1 MSGACG
7 NCFEAGSN
15 LLRLDQALALIN
27 DRFDPVIGE
36 ERVKLADA
44 VGRVLAADLRAV
56 APLPGFDNS
65 AMDGYAL
72 RHADLPG
79 PLPLA
84 GQVAAGH
91 RPPLVPP
98 GHAVRILTGAMLP
111 AGLDSV
117 AIQEEVHLLPD
128 GRVALPPALPLGA
141 NCRRVG
147 QDVAL
152 GALLLSAGR
161 TLRPADIALAA
172 AQGWDSLPVRRP
184 LRVALFSTG
193 DELREPGQDAAPP
206 AIHDSNR
213 YLLRALLAR
222 QGCAVTDL
230 GILADDA
237 TLIRR
242 VLAQAAENHDLVLTS
257 GGMSVG
263 DADHVRPAVE
273 ALGALSFWKL
283 AIKPGKPLAL
293 GRIGGAVFCGLPGNP
308 SAVLVTFLLVARPL
322 IQRLSG
328 ARVENPPRFAV
339 RAGFAHAKKA
349 GRREFLPV
357 RLGQGAD
364 GSALALPLTGMFTGM
379 VQADGLLEL
388 TEEREHLA
396 AGDLAPLLP
405 LT

>member
-15 LLRLDQALALIN
+15 LLRLEQVLALVN
-27 DRFDPVIGE
+27 DRFDPVTGE
-36 ERVKLADA
+36 ETVPLVEA
-44 VGRVLAADLRAV
+44 VGRVLAADLQAV

-84 GQVAAGH
+84 GQLAAGH
-91 RPPLVPP
+91 DAFPVPP

-111 AGLDSV
+111 PGLDSV
-117 AIQEEVHLLPD
+117 AIQEDVVLMPD
-128 GRVALPPALPLGA
+128 GRVALPPDLPLGA
-141 NCRRVG
+141 NCRRKG
-147 QDVAL
+147 QDVAV
-152 GALLLSAGR
+152 GALLLRAGR
-161 TLRPADIALAA
+161 TLRPTDIALAA
-172 AQGWDSLPVRRP
+172 AQGWDRLPVRRP

-193 DELREPGQDAAPP
+193 DELREPGQLAAPP

-213 YLLRALLAR
+213 HLLRALLAR

-237 TLIRR
+237 ALIRH
-242 VLAQAAENHDLVLTS
+242 VLGEAAQNHDLVLTS

-263 DADHVRPAVE
+263 DADHVRPAVA
-273 ALGALSFWKL
+273 ALGQLSFWKL

-293 GRIGGAVFCGLPGNP
+293 GRLGGAVFCGLPGNP
-308 SAVLVTFLLVARPL
+308 SAVLVTFLLVARSL

-328 ARVENPPRFAV
+328 ALVEEPPRFPV
-339 RAGFAHAKKA
+339 RVGFAHVKKA

-357 RLGQGAD
+357 RLGQGDHGGAI
-364 GSALALPLTGMFTGM
+364 ALPLSGMFTGM
-379 VQADGLLEL
+379 VQSDGLLEL
-388 TEEREHLA
+388 AEDLEQLA
-396 AGDLAPLLP
+396 VGDMAPLLP
-405 LT
+405 LA

>member
-7 NCFEAGSN
+7 NCFESGPN
-15 LLRLDQALALIN
+15 LLRLEQALTLVN
-27 DRFDPVIGE
+27 DRFAPVTGE
-36 ERVKLADA
+36 ERVALANA
-44 VGRVLAADLRAV
+44 AGRVLACDLHAV
-56 APLPGFDNS
+56 VPLPGFDNS

-91 RPPLVPP
+91 RSPPVPP

-111 AGLDSV
+111 PGLDSV
-117 AIQEEVHLLPD
+117 AIQEEVRLLPD
-128 GRVALPPALPLGA
+128 GQVALPADLPLGA
-141 NCRRVG
+141 NCRRMG
-147 QDVAL
+147 QDVAV
-152 GALLLSAGR
+152 GTLLLPAGR

-222 QGCAVTDL
+222 QGCDVTDL

-273 ALGALSFWKL
+273 SLGELSFWKL

-293 GRIGGAVFCGLPGNP
+293 GRLGGAVFCGLPGNP

>member
-1 MSGACG
+1 MSGGCG
-7 NCFEAGSN
+7 HCFEPGSN
-15 LLRLDQALALIN
+15 MLRLEQALALVH
-27 DRFDPVIGE
+27 DRFGPVTGE
-36 ERVKLADA
+36 ERVLLTEAA
-44 VGRVLAADLRAV
+44 GRVLASDLFAV
-56 APLPGFDNS
+56 SPLPGFDNS

-91 RPPLVPP
+91 LPPQVPA

-111 AGLDSV
+111 PGLDSV
-117 AIQEEVHLLPD
+117 AIQEEVRLLAGGQIAVPPD
-128 GRVALPPALPLGA
+128 LPLGA

-152 GALLLSAGR
+152 GARLLSAGR
-161 TLRPADIALAA
+161 SLRPADIALAA
-172 AQGWDSLPVRRP
+172 AQGWNSLPVRRP

-193 DELREPGQDAAPP
+193 DELREPGQGALPP

-213 YLLRALLAR
+213 HLLRALLAR
-222 QGCAVTDL
+222 QGCAVSDL

-237 TLIRR
+237 ALIRR
-242 VLAQAAENHDLVLTS
+242 VLAEAAHNHDLVLTS

-273 ALGALSFWKL
+273 TLGELSFWKL

-308 SAVLVTFLLVARPL
+308 SAVLVTFLLVACPL

-328 ARVENPPRFAV
+328 ALVEKPPRFPV
-339 RAGFAHAKKA
+339 PVGFAYAKKA

-364 GSALALPLTGMFTGM
+364 GSAIAQPLTGMFTGM

-388 TEEREHLA
+388 AEELEHLQV
-396 AGDLAPLLP
+396 GDVVPLLP

>member
-1 MSGACG
+1 M
-7 NCFEAGSN
+7 
-15 LLRLDQALALIN
+15 LRLEQVLALIN
-27 DRFDPVIGE
+27 DRFDAVTGDENVP
-36 ERVKLADA
+36 LAA
-44 VGRVLAADLRAV
+44 ALGRVLATDLCSV
-56 APLPGFDNS
+56 TPLPGFDNS

-79 PLPLA
+79 PLPMA

-111 AGLDSV
+111 TGLDSV
-117 AIQEEVHLLPD
+117 AIQEEVSLLSD
-128 GRVALPPALPLGA
+128 GRVALPADLPLGA
-141 NCRRVG
+141 NCRRAG
-147 QDVAL
+147 QDVAV
-152 GALLLSAGR
+152 GALLLPAGR
-161 TLRPADIALAA
+161 TLRPVDIALAA

-193 DELREPGQDAAPP
+193 DELREPGQDAVPP

-213 YLLRALLAR
+213 YLLRSLLAR
-222 QGCAVTDL
+222 QGCDVTDL

-242 VLAQAAENHDLVLTS
+242 VLAEAAQHHDLVLTS

-273 ALGALSFWKL
+273 ALGELTFWKL

-293 GRIGGAVFCGLPGNP
+293 GRLGNAVFCGLPGNP

-328 ARVENPPRFAV
+328 ALVESPPRFPV
-339 RAGFAHAKKA
+339 RVGFAHEKKA

-357 RLGQGAD
+357 RLGQGDD
-364 GSALALPLTGMFTGM
+364 GSVIAMPLRGMFTGM

-388 TEEREHLA
+388 AEELEHLA
-396 AGDLAPLLP
+396 AGDMAPMLP
-405 LT
+405 LP